1 MPIAVVKT
9 IMSSTNKTALALL
22 QSCLLWATFLT
33 AVAVTTPAISQERR
47 SEREGDRDDS
57 DDRRERFRS
66 FRRDRSEGDRDD
78 REGRDNSSERESRET
93 GSDSAK
99 SDDAPGIGMA
109 DYAKGLV
116 KKYDK
121 NGNMM
126 LDGDERQSL
135 RPPASLADANNDNVI
150 TTEELVARLSG
161 PTSKSSSGPSS
172 KSAAKDDTSKEETSD
187 DDKDSDGRDRG
198 GYFGPRRSNSDSDKS
213 ESDSKSA
220 TTSKRVLTWTGG
232 SGKTGDDEKKAR
244 RTYRFTPASE
254 KLPTGL
260 PSWFKS
266 QDKNGD
272 GQVAMSEYS
281 RSWSKSTVA
290 KFRGYDLNDDG
301 VITAK
306 EAGEKK

>member
-1 MPIAVVKT
+1 MGIPAANRRNPVPNAVVKT
-9 IMSSTNKTALALL
+9 MMSSTNNTALALI
-22 QSCLLWATFLT
+22 QGCLLLATFV
-33 AVAVTTPAISQERR
+33 AADAVTTPAVAQERR
-47 SEREGDRDDS
+47 SERDDDS
-57 DDRRERFRS
+57 DDRRERSRS
-66 FRRDRSEGDRDD
+66 RRRDRGDDRD
-78 REGRDNSSERESRET
+78 RSSERESSEGRPE
-93 GSDSAK
+93 AEK
-99 SDDAPGIGMA
+99 SDDAPSMGMT

-161 PTSKSSSGPSS
+161 PAPKPSGAASSTST
-172 KSAAKDDTSKEETSD
+172 SAAADG
-187 DDKDSDGRDRG
+187 DK
-198 GYFGPRRSNSDSDKS
+198 GPREGERSSFFGSRRSGSDRS
-213 ESDSKSA
+213 ESDSNSA
-220 TTSKRVLTWTGG
+220 ATSKRVLTWTGG
-232 SGKTGDDEKKAR
+232 GKAGDDEKKAR

-281 RSWSKSTVA
+281 RTWSKSTVA
-290 KFRGYDLNDDG
+290 KFRGYDLDDDG

>member
-1 MPIAVVKT
+1 MNRVA
-9 IMSSTNKTALALL
+9 SALL
-22 QSCLLWATFLT
+22 QSSLLLAAFLAIGFVT
-33 AVAVTTPAISQERR
+33 APANAQERR
-47 SEREGDRDDS
+47 SARDDDRGDS
-57 DDRRERFRS
+57 DDRRDRS
-66 FRRDRSEGDRDD
+66 RSWRRDRGENDDDDRD
-78 REGRDNSSERESRET
+78 RRDSSSDSESSERRSEADES
-93 GSDSAK
+93 DN
-99 SDDAPGIGMA
+99 APGIAMT

-150 TTEELVARLSG
+150 TTEELVARLSA
-161 PTSKSSSGPSS
+161 PASKTSSGANST
-172 KSAAKDDTSKEETSD
+172 SAADAAD
-187 DDKDSDGRDRG
+187 DDKDSDARDG
-198 GYFGPRRSNSDSDKS
+198 GSRRFFGPRRRERDRS
-213 ESDSKSA
+213 EGDSKSA

-232 SGKTGDDEKKAR
+232 GKAGDDEKTAR

-272 GQVAMSEYS
+272 GQVGMSEYS
-281 RSWSKSTVA
+281 RTWSKSTVA

-306 EAGEKK
+306 EAAK

>member
-1 MPIAVVKT
+1 MPVAVVKT
-9 IMSSTNKTALALL
+9 IMSSTNKTALGLI
-22 QSCLLWATFLT
+22 QSCLLLAMLLGDGI
-33 AVAVTTPAISQERR
+33 ATTPAIAQEQR

-57 DDRRERFRS
+57 DDRRERFRA
-66 FRRDRSEGDRDD
+66 FRRDRGESGSDD
-78 REGRDNSSERESRET
+78 RESRDNSPERESRNGRPDTE
-93 GSDSAK
+93 K
-99 SDDAPGIGMA
+99 SDDAPGIGMT

-172 KSAAKDDTSKEETSD
+172 KSKTTGDTSKEAASD
-187 DDKDSDGRDRG
+187 DDKDSDRRDRG
-198 GYFGPRRSNSDSDKS
+198 DYFGPRRSNSDSDKS
-213 ESDSKSA
+213 VSDSKSA

-232 SGKTGDDEKKAR
+232 GKTGDDEKKAR
-244 RTYRFTPASE
+244 RTYRFTPANE